1 MEGVLLRNSRDAN
14 GGGGALTCRAGADLA
29 DSFNGLVGPGPIEK
43 VFQGITDQ
51 WIADRNGEKREDDP
65 RFHPVFASAE
75 EVNGEEEKKW
85 SPESAVGQKIEELVE
100 DGMIE
105 STIYPAEN
113 S

>member
-1 MEGVLLRNSRDAN
+1 MDA
-14 GGGGALTCRAGADLA
+14 
-29 DSFNGLVGPGPIEK
+29 
-43 VFQGITDQ
+43 
-51 WIADRNGEKREDDP
+51 P
-65 RFHPVFASAE
+65 RFRSVFASAE

-100 DGMIE
+100 DGVIE